1 MALETALRILLP
13 ALLLCFAAVDVLW
26 PLARLRRTTGSW
38 GVPIATD
45 RNPGERAIALAIALI
60 LAALGLGTARF
71 ARGGAAAVGASVPPP
86 GVAGAGLALLVAG
99 IAVVAVA
106 QRQMGASLRVG
117 LPPEPTA
124 LVRRGL
130 YRWTRNPIYLGMLLS
145 LAGVALVAPGPGS
158 ISVWLATA
166 VLIGVQTRLE
176 ERHLTERHG
185 EAYLAYAARVG
196 RFVPGVGRLRA
207 AERRWPAPDPDDG
220 GSRP

>member
-1 MALETALRILLP
+1 MAFETALRILLP
-13 ALLLCFAAVDVLW
+13 ALLLAFAGVDALW

-38 GVPIATD
+38 GVPIVAD
-45 RNPGERAIALAIALI
+45 RNPGERAIGLALALL
-60 LAALGLGTARF
+60 LAALAVGTARF
-71 ARGGAAAVGASVPPP
+71 AWSGAAGVGASVPPP

-145 LAGVALVAPGPGS
+145 LAGVVLVAPGPWS
-158 ISVWLATA
+158 ICVWLAAA
-166 VLIGVQTRLE
+166 VLIGVQIRLE
-176 ERHLTERHG
+176 ERHLTARHG

-196 RFVPGVGRLRA
+196 RFVPGIGRLRA
-207 AERRWPAPDPDDG
+207 AERR
-220 GSRP
+220 